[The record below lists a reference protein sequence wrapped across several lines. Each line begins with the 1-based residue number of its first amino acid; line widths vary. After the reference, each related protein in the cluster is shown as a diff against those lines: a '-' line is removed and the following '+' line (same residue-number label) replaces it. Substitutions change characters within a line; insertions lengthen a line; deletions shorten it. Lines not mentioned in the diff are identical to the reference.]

1 MTSPLYTTD
10 AKDLVALERL
20 AMATGTPDQFAEGY
34 MRIAAAK
41 EFLAN
46 TLKLL
51 DDRVAEFVKEHGPFV
66 VNDVEYRMGKDKKI
80 KPRDP
85 KAMLEKM
92 FDIFSRPE
100 AIEKNIEAMAA
111 VASCLSDGADTW
123 KQGTVLARMKELGH
137 KEWWDLLFVVIE
149 DDKLEK
155 KLLKTNLNFL
165 PPAKAGTTTKEK

>member
-1 MTSPLYTTD
+1 MTSPLATAN
-10 AKDLVALERL
+10 AKDLAALERQ
-20 AMATGTPDQFAEGY
+20 AISTATPDDFAEMY
-34 MRIAAAK
+34 MRLAAAK
-41 EFLAN
+41 EFLAS

-92 FDIFSRPE
+92 FDIFSKPE
-100 AIEKNIEAMAA
+100 AVEKNIEAMAA
-111 VASCLSDGADTW
+111 VASCLSNSADTW
-123 KQGTVLARMKELGH
+123 KQGTILERMKELGH
-137 KEWWDLLFVVIE
+137 KEWWDLLFVVLE

-165 PPAKAGTTTKEK
+165 PQKGAK